1 MRLTPLCSPAVQ
13 QSVFDCVARGATLQG
28 AILTTKTART
38 KTCPCVE
45 KNKQKIVKK
54 KNKNKK
60 TKPYWGC
67 QKSLS
72 NGTESSLETAVLRL
86 TCSDSVQGR
95 WDRLRA
101 PLQHVLVSRLVVVVP
116 VMVEVWTVVGRR
128 YQGQRA
134 IVVIRVQWFLLN
146 ADVVHSWQGRA
157 SWAAVTAVA
166 VSMVHCSVHLLTDGV
181 GQRVEGGT
189 SNGSSS
195 V

>member
-1 MRLTPLCSPAVQ
+1 MALKVRRRPAVL
-13 QSVFDCVARGATLQG
+13 C
-28 AILTTKTART
+28 
-38 KTCPCVE
+38 
-45 KNKQKIVKK
+45 
-54 KNKNKK
+54 
-60 TKPYWGC
+60 
-67 QKSLS
+67 
-72 NGTESSLETAVLRL
+72 L
-86 TCSDSVQGR
+86 TCADRVLGR
-95 WDRLRA
+95 LDRLHV

-116 VMVEVWTVVGRR
+116 MVVEVRTVVGRR

-134 IVVIRVQWFLLN
+134 IVVVRVQWFLLN

-181 GQRVEGGT
+181 GQGVEGGT